1 MAHRVC
7 AGVLT
12 AVCACV
18 LAGAC
23 EQQPGGSPA
32 GTQPP
37 ATSQPPATK
46 QPTQQPASRPGQPN
60 QRDRIAEVVAK
71 AIDKT
76 HGGATLRTRS
86 NLQCDVSLQ
95 AGGDSL
101 QGKLTMQINGLGVR
115 LDLADG
121 SSMVF
126 DGTTCWVAPSTSSIP
141 AGAAVQRLLTWRSL
155 IASPFMAGDS
165 HVRTSF
171 YRSAMVMGADV
182 DGVNIEWRFGDHM
195 PAQTLIGYSDSRKH
209 EMSVIA
215 GEALAGLL
223 GLPTGDKAVHSVV
236 FTDLKDF
243 EGVSLPTTW
252 WLYDWTESAG
262 VRGDRLGTVTISN
275 VRYPRVDEVVFT
287 APNGARRDRESPAS
301 P

>member
-1 MAHRVC
+1 MVYRVS

-12 AVCACV
+12 AASACV

-32 GTQPP
+32 GNRPPTATQPP
-37 ATSQPPATK
+37 AATQPR
-46 QPTQQPASRPGQPN
+46 QPASRPGQPN

-86 NLQCDVSLQ
+86 NLQCDISLQ
-95 AGGDSL
+95 AGSDSL

-126 DGTTCWVAPSTSSIP
+126 DGTTCWVAPSTSSVP
-141 AGAAVQRLLTWRSL
+141 AGAAVRRLLTWRSL
-155 IASPFMAGDS
+155 VAAPFMAGDS

-182 DGVNIEWRFGDHM
+182 DGFNIEWRFGDHM

-215 GEALAGLL
+215 GETLAELI
-223 GLPTGDKAVHSVV
+223 GLPTGEKAVRSVV
-236 FTDLKDF
+236 FTDPKDF

-262 VRGDRLGTVTISN
+262 VRGERLGTVTISN
-275 VRYPRVDEVVFT
+275 VRYPRVDEVEFN
-287 APNGARRDRESPAS
+287 APNGARRDSESPAS